1 MRKDQGMRTARRA
14 QGLALLIMSGLLALG
29 GCAGS
34 GPGQRGGGGGG
45 DAPAISSSATVNY
58 KIGKPY
64 QVAGV
69 WYYPQEDFDYDET
82 GIASWYGPNFHEKLT
97 ANGEVFDQES
107 VTAAH
112 KTLQLPCVARV
123 TNLENGRS
131 IVVRIND
138 RGPFANGRIIDLS
151 RKSAQLLGME
161 GKGTAKVRVQV
172 LNEESRILA
181 GKLPADAGNNE
192 PKVAEAA
199 PRGAVSAE
207 TLPPPPVMAARSGS
221 TTTSSSSGSS
231 FQAEPLPPPAPSA
244 QPPQQQVAAAPA
256 PSRPPPA
263 AAAAVSPASLAGQ
276 QVQTEPV
283 HPTSLF
289 VQAGSFGRHDNALR
303 LSARLANLG
312 NAQIQQATV
321 QGRTVFRVRIGPIA
335 SVDDADRTLAAVV
348 AAGQADARVI
358 VD

>member
-1 MRKDQGMRTARRA
+1 MGTARRA
-14 QGLALLIMSGLLALG
+14 RGLTLVIASGLLALG

-34 GPGQRGGGGGG
+34 GPSRSSGGGG
-45 DAPAISSSATVNY
+45 DAPAISSTASPNY

-64 QVAGV
+64 QVGGV

-82 GIASWYGPNFHEKLT
+82 GIASWYGPDFHAKAT
-97 ANGEVFDQES
+97 ANGEVFDQEA

-112 KTLQLPCVARV
+112 KTLQLPCIARV

-131 IVVRIND
+131 IIVRIND
-138 RGPFANGRIIDLS
+138 RGPFVNGRIIDLS

-181 GKLPADAGNNE
+181 GKLPADSNNNNE

-199 PRGAVSAE
+199 PRGSVSAE
-207 TLPPPPVMAARSGS
+207 TLPPPPAARSAP
-221 TTTSSSSGSS
+221 
-231 FQAEPLPPPAPSA
+231 QAEPLPPPSSA
-244 QPPQQQVAAAPA
+244 SSQVAAAQPA
-256 PSRPPPA
+256 PAARPQPA
-263 AAAAVSPASLAGQ
+263 ALTPAALAGQ
-276 QVQTEPV
+276 QVSTEPV
-283 HPTSLF
+283 HAPNLF

-303 LSARLANLG
+303 LSARLSGLG

-321 QGRTVFRVRIGPIA
+321 QGRTVFRVRLGPIA
-335 SVDDADRTLAAVV
+335 SVEDADRMLAAVV
-348 AAGQADARVI
+348 AAGQADARVV

>member
-1 MRKDQGMRTARRA
+1 MRTARRA
-14 QGLALLIMSGLLALG
+14 RGLTLVIASGLLALG

-34 GPGQRGGGGGG
+34 GPSRPSGGG
-45 DAPAISSSATVNY
+45 DAPAISSSASPNY

-64 QVAGV
+64 QVGGV

-82 GIASWYGPNFHEKLT
+82 GIASWYGPDFHAKAT
-97 ANGEVFDQES
+97 ANGEVFDQDA

-112 KTLQLPCVARV
+112 KTLQLPCIARV

-131 IVVRIND
+131 IIVRIND
-138 RGPFANGRIIDLS
+138 RGPFVNGRIIDLS

-172 LNEESRILA
+172 LNEESRVLA
-181 GKLPADAGNNE
+181 GKLPADSNNNNE

-199 PRGAVSAE
+199 PRGSVSAE
-207 TLPPPPVMAARSGS
+207 TLPPPPAARSAP
-221 TTTSSSSGSS
+221 
-231 FQAEPLPPPAPSA
+231 QAEPLPPPGSASSPAQVASA
-244 QPPQQQVAAAPA
+244 QPAARPQ
-256 PSRPPPA
+256 PA
-263 AAAAVSPASLAGQ
+263 ALTPAALAGQ
-276 QVQTEPV
+276 QVTTEPV
-283 HPTSLF
+283 HATNLF

-303 LSARLANLG
+303 LSARLSGLG

-321 QGRTVFRVRIGPIA
+321 QGRTVFRVRLGPIA
-335 SVDDADRTLAAVV
+335 SVEDADRMLAAVV
-348 AAGQADARVI
+348 AAGQADARVV